1 MDKLVSIIRA
11 FPMILMGAC
20 ASPSG
25 EQEPSPNERVRE
37 LGLQELATIDPKSAD
52 IGKWKTWLV
61 DYQFNDE
68 YSDDRY
74 VWLTCVLALEA
85 VNTGNAGIGCILIDG
100 AGSVVARGHNE
111 VFSPYFRS
119 DQHGEIVVMDKFE
132 DTHRNITKLE
142 GYTLYTSLESC
153 PMCLIRLISCG
164 VNTVLYAA
172 PDKAYGMVHKMEDL
186 PAGWIELAERQ
197 TFGQAKCS
205 QDLVNAAHEIFL
217 LNIDELN
224 EKLRSR

>member
-1 MDKLVSIIRA
+1 MNNLFSAIRT
-11 FPMILMGAC
+11 FSMILMGAC
-20 ASPSG
+20 AFPST
-25 EQEPSPNERVRE
+25 EPEASPNERVRE

-52 IGKWKTWLV
+52 IGRWKTWLT
-61 DYQFNDE
+61 DYQFRDE
-68 YSDDRY
+68 YPDDRY

-100 AGSVVARGHNE
+100 PGNVVVRGHNE

-119 DQHGEIVVMDKFE
+119 DMHAEMVVMDKFE

-153 PMCLIRLISCG
+153 PMCLIRLTSSG

-172 PDKAYGMVHKMEDL
+172 SDMAYGMVHRMGEL
-186 PAGWIELAERQ
+186 PLAWIELAERQ
-197 TFGQAKCS
+197 TFGQARCS
-205 QDLVNAAHEIFL
+205 QDLVNAANKIFL
-217 LNIDELN
+217 LNIEELN